1 MMTIGIWDAAM
12 VTAKAATVAATMAA
26 SGGVFFL
33 LYSRAL
39 LDGICAGRIRR
50 LIRVLVVIA
59 AFAGVAMILAA
70 AASMSGDAGGLAD
83 VGLARMILQAG
94 EGRASLIRLVG
105 LILIGASLAG
115 RRSPAAVTLL
125 GAVAAATSFAWVG
138 HVHAL
143 SALRGA
149 WLPALVIVVHL
160 LGVAF
165 WLGALIPLLIV
176 AGGADLSRGDP
187 SRADTSRADTSR
199 IAATVGRFGTAAL
212 VVVGALLT
220 AGVVLLC
227 LLLRDVTELWT
238 DDYGRLV
245 LTKILLVS
253 CLLALAAFN
262 HLRLTPR
269 LFAYDTGALR
279 ALKRSIMA
287 ELAVAGCVLVMT
299 AAMTTLAGPSVLDMS
314 H

>member
-1 MMTIGIWDAAM
+1 MMTIGIWDAAV
-12 VTAKAATVAATMAA
+12 VTARAATYAATLAA
-26 SGGVFFL
+26 AGGVFFL
-33 LYSRAL
+33 TYSHAL

-50 LIRVLVVIA
+50 LIRVLVFIA
-59 AFAGVAMILAA
+59 VLAGGAMILAT
-70 AASMSGDAGGLAD
+70 AASMSGDGGGLAD
-83 VGLARMILQAG
+83 MGLARMILQGG
-94 EGRASLIRLVG
+94 EGRASLARLIG
-105 LILIGASLAG
+105 LILIGGSLMG
-115 RRSPAAVTLL
+115 RRSPAVVGFL
-125 GAVAAATSFAWVG
+125 GSVAAATSFAWAG
-138 HVHAL
+138 HVHSL

-176 AGGADLSRGDP
+176 AGKTGSRV
-187 SRADTSRADTSR
+187 
-199 IAATVGRFGTAAL
+199 AATVRRFGTAAL
-212 VVVGALLT
+212 VVVGAMLA

-227 LLLRDVTELWT
+227 LLLGDVSDLWT

-253 CLLALAAFN
+253 CLLALAGFN

-269 LFAYDTGALR
+269 LFAYDEGALR
-279 ALKRSIMA
+279 ALKKSIMA
-287 ELAVAGCVLVMT
+287 EVAVAACVLIVT
-299 AAMTTLAGPSVLDMS
+299 AAMTTLAGPPVLEMS

>member
-1 MMTIGIWDAAM
+1 MTIGIWDAAM
-12 VTAKAATVAATMAA
+12 VTAKAATVAATLAA

-94 EGRASLIRLVG
+94 EGRASLIRLIG

-115 RRSPAAVTLL
+115 RRSPAAVMLL

-149 WLPALVIVVHL
+149 WLPALVIAVHL

-176 AGGADLSRGDP
+176 ARGADLSPGG
-187 SRADTSRADTSR
+187 TSRADMSR

-212 VVVGALLT
+212 VVVCALLT

-227 LLLRDVTELWT
+227 LLLRDVGELWT

-269 LFAYDTGALR
+269 LIAYDTGALQ